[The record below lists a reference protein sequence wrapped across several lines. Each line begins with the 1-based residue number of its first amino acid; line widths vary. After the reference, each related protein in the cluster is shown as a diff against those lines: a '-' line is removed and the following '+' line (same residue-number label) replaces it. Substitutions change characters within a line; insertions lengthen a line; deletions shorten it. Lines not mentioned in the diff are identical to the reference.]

1 MFFLGLLST
10 PLPYLLLA
18 AFYFFGFAMGM
29 FNNSNGDEPAEVIAS
44 VTIPVEVR
52 QKTADTFTFYYQ
64 VQSDQIHS
72 QTTNAVSEE
81 VTSSFFPDTGL
92 FRYHLMD
99 DKVHGYLYSGF
110 QFSRPPPS
118 IC

>member
-29 FNNSNGDEPAEVIAS
+29 FNNSNGDETVEAVSA
-44 VTIPVEVR
+44 VTIPVEVK
-52 QKTADTFTFYYQ
+52 QKTTEQSAFYFQVNPVHTQNQSEILITKDT
-64 VQSDQIHS
+64 S
-72 QTTNAVSEE
+72 
-81 VTSSFFPDTGL
+81 SSFFPDTGTIVFKITNL
-92 FRYHLMD
+92 
-99 DKVHGYLYSGF
+99 KVPDFKTCDF

-118 IC
+118 V